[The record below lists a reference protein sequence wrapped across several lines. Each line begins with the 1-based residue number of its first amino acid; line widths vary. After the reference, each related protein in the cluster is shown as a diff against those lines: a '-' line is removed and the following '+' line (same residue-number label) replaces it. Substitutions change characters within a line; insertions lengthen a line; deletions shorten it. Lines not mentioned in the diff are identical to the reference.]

1 MQRIRRKHLRKK
13 SKKCCLA
20 NKIVISAAGTL
31 VFVDDVDDGHE
42 DVDVD
47 DGALRTKCSINISR
61 RNKASCFPHSDKLS
75 WQQSKIYVIT
85 SRHSQRL
92 RKLSAMILGF
102 LSCTSR
108 STYCWTHT
116 GQTVGCHCTKK
127 AVQDGFRQLQSSI
140 MHEEEPY

>member
-92 RKLSAMILGF
+92 RKLSALILPFSF
-102 LSCTSR
+102 LYLSLHLLLATYRANRRMPLYKKSSPRWGSPTSIK
-108 STYCWTHT
+108 H
-116 GQTVGCHCTKK
+116 H
-127 AVQDGFRQLQSSI
+127 A
-140 MHEEEPY
+140 